1 LQQDMIARALRRTN
15 FLQTLIDDLLDL
27 AAGKTGLRLAE
38 ETEPIDLVSVLNKV
52 VERYSIPATEKH
64 IALELQID
72 NDQSLTVLSTAEEL
86 DRVLNNLLSNAI
98 KYTPENGTVTVN
110 LLCETNEAQIAV
122 SDTGIGIPE
131 EALPNLFEEF
141 YRAPNAKAQAKTGTG
156 LGLVV
161 VKEIV
166 TRYGGRVQVNSIL
179 DKGTTFTVTLP
190 LL

>member
-1 LQQDMIARALRRTN
+1 M
-15 FLQTLIDDLLDL
+15 
-27 AAGKTGLRLAE
+27 
-38 ETEPIDLVSVLNKV
+38 
-52 VERYSIPATEKH
+52 
-64 IALELQID
+64 
-72 NDQSLTVLSTAEEL
+72 
-86 DRVLNNLLSNAI
+86 
-98 KYTPENGTVTVN
+98 TVN